1 MQLKRLHNEVVR
13 TDWATAKAKR
23 SLTAN
28 SNEVLNFF
36 GDDTDIRSIDY
47 KRVMEFVAA
56 QQGKGLSGSTIN
68 RKLSALSKLYTV
80 ARRHDKKIVRIEIPL
95 QKEGK
100 PRQRIFTN
108 DEANALVDYAWSRPE
123 RRDLTVL
130 LMDTGIRPGEIVHGK
145 WTVTG
150 DEITLFDT
158 KNGDDRTLVLTPDAK
173 AAAVRLQDH
182 FAKGG
187 HIIYSKYFEEFV
199 KARKA
204 AGLGD
209 DAVPYVMRHTAI
221 TRLAEATDNVI
232 LIQKWAGHKN
242 LQTTQRYVKATRKGM
257 ENLANML
264 VRK

>member
-23 SLTAN
+23 SLIAN
-28 SNEVLNFF
+28 SNVVLDFF

-47 KRVMEFVAA
+47 KRVTEFVDKLRS
-56 QQGKGLSGSTIN
+56 KGLSGSTIN
-68 RKLSALSKLYTV
+68 RKLSCLSKLYTI
-80 ARRHDKKIVRIEIPL
+80 ARRHDKKITRIEIPL

-100 PRQRIFTN
+100 PRQRIFSN
-108 DEANALVDYAWSRPE
+108 DEANALVNADWHRPE
-123 RRDLTVL
+123 WRDLTVL
-130 LMDTGIRPGEIVHGK
+130 LMDTGIRPGEIVQGK
-145 WTVTG
+145 WSVDG

-173 AAAVRLQDH
+173 AAAVRLRKLFD
-182 FAKGG
+182 AGG
-187 HIIYSKYFEEFV
+187 HITYSKYFEGFT

-204 AGLGD
+204 AGLGA

-257 ENLANML
+257 ENLANLL